1 MDWMIVFCESLR
13 VLTIKIISF
22 KKKRMKL
29 LTNNRNVKIQ
39 KSAIFVKRILKI
51 NVLKIIVIIQVNIEV
66 LHIAYVIWNI
76 VCKKI
81 PIVFHN
87 GSN

>member
-1 MDWMIVFCESLR
+1 MIVFCESLR